1 MLEYDIDGTPINCI
15 NSTQEIK
22 YPDKKILEEQLN
34 GSPTKKGSIK
44 DMYDIFGA
52 NTQVQRDI
60 IKVGVEMIEFL
71 LTKNNRY
78 GNSALEPVNVCSKL
92 DSNEQINIRMDDK
105 LMRIKNSNIERK
117 NDFVALSGYILLK
130 CIANDWLEFKDL
142 LD

>member
-78 GNSALEPVNVCSKL
+78 GNSVLEPVNVCSKL